1 MTLLKS
7 TSNPTDLLKY
17 NDIATSYP
25 LIFRLIIH
33 NHTISISN
41 SAFLIRDV
49 KIDVEIDV
57 SNQI

>member
-17 NDIATSYP
+17 NDITTSYP
-25 LIFRLIIH
+25 LILRLIIH

-41 SAFLIRDV
+41 STSLIRDV
-49 KIDVEIDV
+49 EIDI

>member
-25 LIFRLIIH
+25 LILRLIIH

-41 SAFLIRDV
+41 SAFLRDV

-57 SNQI
+57 SNQV

>member
-25 LIFRLIIH
+25 LVLRLIT
-33 NHTISISN
+33 TIIQ
-41 SAFLIRDV
+41 FLY
-49 KIDVEIDV
+49 
-57 SNQI
+57 QILPL